1 MTHIHG
7 VDDGHGYGVFGES
20 NSSLGVKGQSNSSF
34 GVCGRSDSGF
44 GVVGFSN
51 SYTGVYGH
59 SASGYAAWLDGKVN
73 IRGPLFKPTEA
84 HFR

>member
-34 GVCGRSDSGF
+34 GVCGRS
-44 GVVGFSN
+44 N

-84 HFR
+84 HFI